1 MAFDMTSTRLVLAGN
16 AYGECSSGGRVG
28 MENVTAVVLTRVRAG
43 WARTPIAV
51 CLAPAQFSC
60 WTDTNRH
67 RIEVAAEADPHTWAL
82 ALAVAD
88 AALAGTLPVRTN
100 GADSYY
106 ALSMAPPAGWAR
118 PPARHV
124 YADHWH
130 SFWSVRSPRASP
142 GSGVP
147 NVSVQSGARNAA
159 DALNDA
165 ELTQLDSLHR
175 SAATPA

>member
-1 MAFDMTSTRLVLAGN
+1 MAFDLTSTRLVLAGN
-16 AYGECSSGGRVG
+16 AYGECSSGGREG
-28 MENVTAVVLTRVRAG
+28 MENVTAVVLARVRTG

-60 WTDTNRH
+60 WTDKNRQ
-67 RIEVAAEADPHTWAL
+67 RIEVAAQADPRTWAL

-88 AALAGTLPVRTN
+88 TAMAGTLPIRTN

-106 ALSMAPPAGWAR
+106 ALSMVPPAGWAR

-124 YADHWH
+124 YADRWH
-130 SFWSVRSPRASP
+130 SFWSVRSPRAAS
-142 GSGVP
+142 GAGVP
-147 NVSVQSGARNAA
+147 NVSVQAGAIDAT

-165 ELTQLDSLHR
+165 ELVQLHGLRHP
-175 SAATPA
+175 ATSPA